1 MHLRIE
7 TEQEADGRWI
17 AEVAGLPGVMAYGP
31 TPEAATAKAKALALR
46 LRKEMAMPRV
56 RIEVIPW
63 LTTAFGA
70 PGSGRLV
77 REEEVDPGATIR
89 DLFDRLAS
97 QYERFA
103 ELVFDRD
110 GRHLTGLVSVI
121 FNDRILELQGGLDT
135 TFADGD
141 TIIILPAYSGG
152 S

>member
-1 MHLRIE
+1 
-7 TEQEADGRWI
+7 
-17 AEVAGLPGVMAYGP
+17 
-31 TPEAATAKAKALALR
+31 
-46 LRKEMAMPRV
+46 MPRV
-56 RIEVIPW
+56 RLEVIPW

-70 PGSGRLV
+70 TGPGRLV
-77 REEEVDPGATIR
+77 REEEVDPGATVR

-97 QYERFA
+97 QYQGFA

-110 GRHLTGLVSVI
+110 SRQLTGLVSVI

-141 TIIILPAYSGG
+141 TIILLPAYSGG